1 MAKINLVVIE
11 EGVAVKKFRAGPSE
25 IAAVRRELERWELAT
40 YGEPVYTLPE
50 LQEMARHAAQG
61 LVGLLNKR
69 AEAVADHRF
78 NIHGHDY
85 EG

>member
-1 MAKINLVVIE
+1 MKS
-11 EGVAVKKFRAGPSE
+11 KPFRAGPTE

-69 AEAVADHRF
+69 ADVKAAQGMFFSPNGR
-78 NIHGHDY
+78 DY
-85 EG
+85 IEGI